1 MRSLNLATAAMA
13 ATLFAAPALAQTTPT
28 QTDLSTQGAPS
39 AQSAPSTQGAPAG
52 STTQAAPPAAAAGPV
67 SDAEVTQF
75 ASALA
80 EVDRINKDTATPG
93 AEKQTQMAA
102 AVTSAGLTP
111 ERFNSIATAMSTDT
125 ALQAKIAAA
134 MPPAAPAGGAA
145 PQQ

>member
-13 ATLFAAPALAQTTPT
+13 ATLFAAPTLAQTTPT
-28 QTDLSTQGAPS
+28 QTDPSTQGAPPT
-39 AQSAPSTQGAPAG
+39 QSAPSTQGAPAG
-52 STTQAAPPAAAAGPV
+52 STTQAAPSAAAGPV